1 MKIFFAI
8 LILLFL
14 TGCGTSATATPA
26 PTLTAIPPTG
36 TPVTGRLF
44 TVSSTLSIVNYE
56 ATLQLGG
63 AKIGGTFAINGQTI
77 KAIPDSDGK
86 YLLEIDIQF
95 VGNSVTG
102 ANDLVVSALK
112 SNLKVDK
119 YPYGRFLAKSK
130 EAITLGE
137 TPVQTILEGT
147 LEVHGVQRSASLPV
161 QITLIKNQLAAT
173 GSTSVDLIDYKVNVP
188 TAIMKSQITFTAKVT
203 GEEKP

>member
-1 MKIFFAI
+1 MKRFFAI

-14 TGCGTSATATPA
+14 AGCGPSATATPA
-26 PTLTAIPPTG
+26 PTLTPIPPTG

-112 SNLKVDK
+112 SNLEVDK

-130 EAITLGE
+130 EAIALGE